1 MVGQHNPNVGGEPL
15 KPLRIY
21 LLGPPRVE
29 ILEGFAVIPR
39 RQARALLYRLA
50 AGVEPIPRERLCFLF
65 WPDEAEATARRYLSH
80 LLTHLQR
87 ALIMPDCFVF
97 NGDQIG
103 LNFQQVWSDVVEFE
117 DLCAYLRE
125 PDTQYALQ
133 SYGTTG
139 FLRDPA
145 ALRLRISLYHGSF
158 LEGFSLPGAA
168 EFEEWS
174 TQKRYALER
183 LYLSAVEMLME
194 DFAEKGELELAIQY
208 AQRYLDTDP
217 LVEDVHRRLIELY
230 AISGNRNA
238 ALRQFEI
245 CARILEQELGVSP
258 LPETRLIYQDVLERR
273 IFLKR
278 VIKPKWEPI
287 SGANVPLIGRAQ
299 AMTWLEEAV
308 QDALAGN
315 EKVILIS
322 GEAGMGKSR
331 LLQEFIAR
339 LSSNIAVIAGGAHVE
354 ACTLPYYPIIQALRS
369 LCHPAEEGAPA
380 PLLRWLPPTLD
391 HIWLVEASRVLPEL
405 RTLYPNLPLPLPAA
419 SEEARSRLFDA
430 LVQIVIGL
438 STSPLFLRSFSSLL
452 LCLEDL
458 HWADS
463 ATLEWLVHFGRQI
476 RGSHLVVLGTYRSEE
491 VDALVDL
498 RQGLKSAQV
507 LTELQLQ
514 GLDTSSILLLL
525 SFFRGGTLDR
535 QEEFAEQ
542 LYAST
547 GGNPFFLLEV
557 LKSMLEKEETME
569 VCTGEK
575 YIPLPDTV
583 REVIQARIRR
593 LTPVGRQV
601 LEAGAVIG
609 PVFSFDFLR
618 GVAGRREMEVVNGL
632 DELVAR
638 QLLMESGVEYR
649 FPHEL
654 VARVV
659 EENLSPVRRQ
669 ILHRRAGWT
678 LARLNPAAVTAL
690 ARHFDLGGE
699 PRQALSYYEKAVQQA
714 ESLFAWKEAEEH
726 QNRMLVLLERLD
738 PHQNQPDAIMQRGL
752 IWLNR
757 AYHDYLKGK
766 IEDRDK
772 DLEVVKT
779 LAEKLQQK
787 TLYLQFLLQQVRYL
801 NLGGHYKKAITLAE
815 EGMQGIPGEEL
826 TSLSRF
832 TVALLYVE
840 IAFAHYLLGQPRQ
853 GFSALRSA
861 QVAAG
866 ESRNP
871 EIQGPIKHHLGY
883 MHLHRGEYLQALTHQ
898 QEALRCH
905 QTARDFN
912 GIAWAE
918 LDLGFLY
925 LKLGQFLEAKNH
937 LEASLRLA
945 QRISARPAEIY
956 ARTYTGY
963 LKLYQGLYMPAL
975 ECFRETIQLHQTV
988 HQEHGVVAAEIG
1000 LGMALYH
1007 LGMDSEA
1014 GIRFQHAVERAREVS
1029 HRRRLV
1035 EALVGWGLIELDEFH
1050 LQQAAQ
1056 ILDEAV
1062 HLARLSECGENLAAG
1077 LAALAQAQRRLGD
1090 SSAALKTAIEALT
1103 NAQRLAL
1110 PVCEMWAQMEIGLSC
1125 LAAGENER
1133 ALEHSS
1139 RAVSLLPQAYEGWI
1153 PTEEVYFSHAKILSA
1168 MGSPAEAHY
1177 FQQQARILIE
1187 KKSQHISDPSQKERY
1202 LLQKLPFLS

>member
-1 MVGQHNPNVGGEPL
+1 MEQHNPNVGGEPL

-29 ILEGFAVIPR
+29 ILEGLAVIPR

-50 AGVEPIPRERLCFLF
+50 ASVKPIPRERLCFLF
-65 WPDEAEATARRYLSH
+65 WPDDAETTARRYLSH
-80 LLTHLQR
+80 LITHLQK
-87 ALIMPDCFVF
+87 ALRIPNCFVF
-97 NGDQIG
+97 DADQVG
-103 LNFQQVWSDVVEFE
+103 LNFQQVWCDVPALE
-117 DLCAYLRE
+117 DLCGSLSCPGPFQDFHRQE
-125 PDTQYALQ
+125 TNSVLGD
-133 SYGTTG
+133 SSS
-139 FLRDPA
+139 
-145 ALRLRISLYHGSF
+145 LRLGVSLYRGSF
-158 LEGFSLPGAA
+158 LEGFSLPAST
-168 EFEEWS
+168 EFEEWM
-174 TQKRYALER
+174 TQERYTLER
-183 LYLSAVEMLME
+183 LYLSALEVLIEN
-194 DFAEKGELELAIQY
+194 FAERGQVELAIQY
-208 AQRYLDTDP
+208 AQRFLDTDP
-217 LVEDVHRRLIELY
+217 LAESVHRRLIELY
-230 AISGNRNA
+230 AMSGNRNA

-245 CARILEQELGVSP
+245 CARVLEKELGVSP
-258 LPETRLIYQDVLERR
+258 LPETRLVYQDVLERR
-273 IFLKR
+273 IFLR
-278 VIKPKWEPI
+278 QAIKPEWKSFPEI
-287 SGANVPLIGRAQ
+287 SLPLVGRSQ
-299 AMTWLEEAV
+299 AITWLEESV
-308 QDALAGN
+308 QESLGGN

-322 GEAGMGKSR
+322 GEAGIGKSR
-331 LLQEFIAR
+331 VLQEFVSRFASR
-339 LSSNIAVIAGGAHVE
+339 VAVLSGGAYPE
-354 ACTLPYYPIIQALRS
+354 SRTLPYYPIIQALRGLFS
-369 LCHPAEEGAPA
+369 QATRSTPA
-380 PLLRWLPPTLD
+380 PFSQLFLHSLD
-391 HIWLVEASRVLPEL
+391 SIWLVEASRILPEL
-405 RTLYPNLPLPLPAA
+405 RTLFPNLPSPLPAV

-430 LVQIVIGL
+430 LAHMMIGL
-438 STSPLFLRSFSSLL
+438 STSSQFLRSFSCLL

-463 ATLEWLVHFGRQI
+463 ATLDWLVHLGRQI
-476 RGSHLVVLGTYRSEE
+476 RGNRLMVLGTYRSEE
-491 VDALVDL
+491 ADAVAEL
-498 RQGLKSAQV
+498 RRGLLSAGV
-507 LTELQLQ
+507 LSELPLK
-514 GLDTSSILLLL
+514 GLEPSSISIFLSLLWGVPAEKNKEL
-525 SFFRGGTLDR
+525 T
-535 QEEFAEQ
+535 EQ

-547 GGNPFFLLEV
+547 GGNPFFLLEI
-557 LKSMLEKEETME
+557 LKTLVEKGGFPE
-569 VCTGEK
+569 VQDAGRS
-575 YIPLPDTV
+575 IPLPDTV
-583 REVIQARIRR
+583 REAVEARIQR
-593 LTPVGRQV
+593 LTSVGKQV

-609 PVFSFDFLR
+609 PVFSFDWVR
-618 GVAGRREMEVVNGL
+618 GVAGRREMEVVSGL

-638 QLLMESGVEYR
+638 QLLIENGSEYR
-649 FPHEL
+649 FHHEL
-654 VARVV
+654 VERVV
-659 EENLSPVRRQ
+659 EDDLSPVRRQ

-738 PHQNQPDAIMQRGL
+738 PQQNQPDAIMQRGL

-757 AYHDYLKGK
+757 AYHDYLQGK
-766 IEDRDK
+766 IGDRDK

-787 TLYLQFLLQQVRYL
+787 TLYLQLLLQQVRYL
-801 NLGGHYKKAITLAE
+801 NLGGHYKKAITLAK
-815 EGMQGIPGEEL
+815 EGMQAISREEL
-826 TSLSRF
+826 PSLSRF
-832 TVALLYVE
+832 TLALLYVE
-840 IAFAHYLLGQPRQ
+840 IAFAHYFLGQPRQ

-861 QVAAG
+861 QAARG

-871 EIQGPIKHHLGY
+871 EIQGPIEHHLGY

-912 GIAWAE
+912 GMAWAE
-918 LDLGFLY
+918 LDLGFLH

-937 LEASLRLA
+937 LEASLCLA

-956 ARTYTGY
+956 ARTYSGY
-963 LKLYQGLYMPAL
+963 LKLYQGFYMPAL

-1035 EALVGWGLIELDEFH
+1035 EALVGWGLVELDEFH

-1077 LAALAQAQRRLGD
+1077 LAALARAQRRLGD
-1090 SSAALKTAIEALT
+1090 SSAALRTAIEALT

-1110 PVCEMWAQMEIGLSC
+1110 PVCDMWAQMEIGLSC

-1153 PTEEVYFSHAKILSA
+1153 PTEEVYFSHAKILNA
-1168 MGSPAEAHY
+1168 TGSPAEAHH

-1187 KKSQHISDPSQKERY
+1187 KKSQNISDSSQKERY